1 MLVWIFCFCRLN
13 GWLLI
18 RLQWKWG
25 VCGRTLSLL
34 PRFLGSRLCQRWDI
48 SHEGLGWHW
57 FMICLSASFYFW
69 SIFYS
74 FSFLLV
80 QFRSFILLLRSSCK
94 MKGCLSVW
102 KDRLIFGVSVII
114 FSSFSPSSSWI
125 LVIISS
131 SFCRLTA
138 VLSVSLC
145 EEPWTYIGCI
155 SQPIFYLVTFFINFF
170 LSSVLICSCNDIL
183 CVENLHSELWWELL
197 RKWRVESWCSSVL
210 FNKGSNKHVTWMCV
224 APRVNYATI
233 KDSGWFF

>member
-1 MLVWIFCFCRLN
+1 MLVCIFCFCRLD
-13 GWLLI
+13 GWLLV
-18 RLQWKWG
+18 RLQWQWG

-57 FMICLSASFYFW
+57 FMICLSASFYF
-69 SIFYS
+69 
-74 FSFLLV
+74 LLLPLGSV

-102 KDRLIFGVSVII
+102 KDRLIFRVSVII

-131 SFCRLTA
+131 SLCRLRL

-145 EEPWTYIGCI
+145 EQPWIYITAYFLF
-155 SQPIFYLVTFFINFF
+155 SDIFYSF
-170 LSSVLICSCNDIL
+170 LPLISA
-183 CVENLHSELWWELL
+183 HLL
-197 RKWRVESWCSSVL
+197 
-210 FNKGSNKHVTWMCV
+210 
-224 APRVNYATI
+224 P
-233 KDSGWFF
+233 